1 MLSIEIP
8 DSIEIAMQLP
18 ETKKAEEVR
27 RLLAIK
33 LYEKGILGIG
43 KASELANNSRIEFMA
58 LLKSEGIS
66 LNYDEEEYQE
76 DLKTLRRIAK

>member
-1 MLSIEIP
+1 MLSIEIH

-43 KASELANNSRIEFMA
+43 KASELANISRIEFMA

-66 LNYDEEEYQE
+66 LNYDENSG
-76 DLKTLRRIAK
+76 